1 MVWSSF
7 IGCLASGDIHNL
19 HLIQNSNYLTNKRYQ
34 KVVPHIRKTWGVR
47 IVWEI
52 YFKDEKAIHLP
63 LFSTFSLWKTQSCAD
78 FLRLKNVC

>member
-52 YFKDEKAIHLP
+52 YFKDEKVNQAYTL
-63 LFSTFSLWKTQSCAD
+63 LNKVY
-78 FLRLKNVC
+78 FLSAMCC